1 MNLMSRIPRDFYKL
15 FASKYTDYYMLFLAA
30 IHEEMSLSYSVLG
43 LTEKEC
49 RAVMNEKIASAT
61 LLWDEDNCD
70 EEGIFLTR
78 SNMASVCLKHFEEWG
93 WLRQDYDE
101 TLNSYVVTFPE
112 YSQMYVELFRRL
124 FDENESEERESV
136 MTIYSHLYTYSS
148 DTEKNNEILNSAL
161 RVSKK
166 LVQMLVN
173 MQDGMRGYFDELSRQ
188 KDFRGI
194 QEVLVRE
201 INNSDSRKYAIL
213 TTTDSFYRYKEAVKE
228 LIDKNLRENDSR
240 RAGAEAALQAVKK
253 RMQEKEIALD
263 TGEATAIG
271 VGQPGTTGHEAPS
284 ADSRKLMRMERV
296 IGLCIQAADTMLRI
310 ERQFDAIEKRY
321 NKLIEQKT
329 IFASRAAA
337 RIRYVLQEGAQE
349 DQTIVFVDMLNRSGR
364 KEELIRALSE
374 RIPMSRPY
382 SVMAEDSMY
391 RRRLSDREKFTPQAV
406 AEEGRESEKLDSFV
420 LKPLYTQKELETFK
434 RKNQS
439 DGVFRTT
446 KDTVRTVEDLEKLF
460 FIWQEATETAQTEK
474 EITLGEE
481 QKSGQGLRFTEL
493 EIRED

>member
-1 MNLMSRIPRDFYKL
+1 
-15 FASKYTDYYMLFLAA
+15 
-30 IHEEMSLSYSVLG
+30 
-43 LTEKEC
+43 
-49 RAVMNEKIASAT
+49 
-61 LLWDEDNCD
+61 
-70 EEGIFLTR
+70 
-78 SNMASVCLKHFEEWG
+78 
-93 WLRQDYDE
+93 
-101 TLNSYVVTFPE
+101 
-112 YSQMYVELFRRL
+112 
-124 FDENESEERESV
+124 
-136 MTIYSHLYTYSS
+136 
-148 DTEKNNEILNSAL
+148 
-161 RVSKK
+161 
-166 LVQMLVN
+166 
-173 MQDGMRGYFDELSRQ
+173 
-188 KDFRGI
+188 
-194 QEVLVRE
+194 
-201 INNSDSRKYAIL
+201 
-213 TTTDSFYRYKEAVKE
+213 
-228 LIDKNLRENDSR
+228 
-240 RAGAEAALQAVKK
+240 
-253 RMQEKEIALD
+253 
-263 TGEATAIG
+263 
-271 VGQPGTTGHEAPS
+271 
-284 ADSRKLMRMERV
+284 MERV

-406 AEEGRESEKLDSFV
+406 AEESRESEKLDSFV
-420 LKPLYTQKELETFK
+420 LKPLYTQKELELFK